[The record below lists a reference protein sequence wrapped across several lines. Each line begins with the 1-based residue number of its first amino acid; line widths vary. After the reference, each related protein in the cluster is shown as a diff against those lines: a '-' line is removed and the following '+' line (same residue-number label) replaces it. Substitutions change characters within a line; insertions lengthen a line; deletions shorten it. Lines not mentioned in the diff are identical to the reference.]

1 VIRAIANTVTMLVI
15 AALLGLFAGFLW
27 FVSALPNKE
36 VVLDRSA
43 DGIVALTGG
52 NSRIVDAIELLAQGR
67 GKRLLISG
75 VHRTTTLREIA
86 RVAPQFERYILCCTD
101 LDHSAL
107 NTVGNAA
114 ETRRWARQQ
123 NFRSLIIVTSSYHMP
138 RSMAELSRQMPDIE
152 LIPYPVV
159 SEKLRTEPWWSHPP
173 TARLLISEYL
183 KYMVV
188 QVRIRLEPAP
198 DSTDVARGRDGAR
211 S

>member
-1 VIRAIANTVTMLVI
+1 VIRALANTVTMLVI
-15 AALLGLFAGFLW
+15 GALLGLFAGFLW

-36 VVLDRSA
+36 IVLDRSA

-114 ETRRWARQQ
+114 ETRRWVRQQ

-198 DSTDVARGRDGAR
+198 DNTDVARGRDGAR

>member
-1 VIRAIANTVTMLVI
+1 MLVI

-198 DSTDVARGRDGAR
+198 DNTDVARGRDGAR